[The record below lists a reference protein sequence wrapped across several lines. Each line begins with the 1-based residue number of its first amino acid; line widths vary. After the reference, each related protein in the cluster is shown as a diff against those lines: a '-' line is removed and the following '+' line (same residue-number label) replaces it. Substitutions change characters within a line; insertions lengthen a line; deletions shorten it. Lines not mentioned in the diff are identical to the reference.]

1 MNETGTHPWSWA
13 LGGRYP
19 GFFSLTFTHG
29 ISVADLLARYSID
42 PESVQELDFS
52 RAQTLLHPGPEEAI
66 LRVGELQGWAFG
78 FENLGF
84 EGSAPSRLHALS
96 RDTETLLL
104 VKGHSAPD
112 KFAHW
117 VNSEPRE
124 IFFRPVTNTLS
135 ERLTRIRSGMRRRLL
150 VWPCSGRGPLGCDA
164 GSG

>member
-124 IFFRPVTNTLS
+124 IFFAR
-135 ERLTRIRSGMRRRLL
+135 
-150 VWPCSGRGPLGCDA
+150 
-164 GSG
+164 